1 MPTVP
6 ARRHRVRD
14 FRGAIRS
21 SIAAP
26 SCADGGIVMNRNRW
40 ANVCIGGLIAA
51 LTPAAVVLAQVG
63 EPTGTFGIKI
73 THGGTTIVDNPNV
86 AVPTDIKLSDGNG
99 EDFVQIGTIGP
110 MNSPIILKIVTD
122 DDPNF
127 RISHWYIDVPA
138 SLANINLPGP
148 TSLFDPANPSTI
160 EVEITNLAFTNTTNV
175 TPLVVPN
182 NTYSTAF
189 MRDLGG
195 VFYNMPLGVTTGF
208 PGPGT
213 QVQVPGQAFFDGD
226 PNMYSFTGSN
236 FAPTASWKWSGI
248 PNPGP
253 GTTTN
258 NGFNPMAPSFGS
270 GYVFEL
276 GLGVSFVGVPEPGTL
291 SLLGMSATVLL
302 RRRRRRG

>member
-1 MPTVP
+1 MKRKRCAGMLLAGLAATFGAGAP
-6 ARRHRVRD
+6 A
-14 FRGAIRS
+14 
-21 SIAAP
+21 
-26 SCADGGIVMNRNRW
+26 
-40 ANVCIGGLIAA
+40 
-51 LTPAAVVLAQVG
+51 LAQVG

-86 AVPTDIKLSDGNG
+86 AVPTDIKLSDGDG

-148 TSLFDPANPSTI
+148 TSLFDPSNPSPI

-175 TPLVVPN
+175 TPLIVPN
-182 NTYSTAF
+182 NTYATAF

-195 VFYNMPLGVTTGF
+195 VFYNMPLGNTTGF

-213 QVQVPGQAFFDGD
+213 QVQVPGQAFFDAD
-226 PNMYSFTGSN
+226 PAMYSFTGSN
-236 FAPTASWKWSGI
+236 FGPTASWKWSGL
-248 PNPGP
+248 PNPGA

-258 NGFNPMAPSFGS
+258 NGINPNAPSFGS

-276 GLGVSFVGVPEPGTL
+276 GLGVSFVGVPEPGTMT
-291 SLLGMSATVLL
+291 LLGGAAVMLL
-302 RRRRRRG
+302 RRRRR

>member
-1 MPTVP
+1 MT
-6 ARRHRVRD
+6 
-14 FRGAIRS
+14 
-21 SIAAP
+21 AP
-26 SCADGGIVMNRNRW
+26 DRADGGIVMIRKHGTW
-40 ANVCIGGLIAA
+40 ALLTGIAA
-51 LTPAAVVLAQVG
+51 TLATSTAAFAQVG
-63 EPTGTFGIKI
+63 EPTGTFGIKV

-86 AVPTDIKLSDGNG
+86 AVPTDFKLSDGDG

-110 MNSPIILKIVTD
+110 MNSPIILKMVTE

-160 EVEITNLAFTNTTNV
+160 EVEITNLAFSNTSNV

-182 NTYSTAF
+182 GTYSTAF

-195 VFYNMPLGVTTGF
+195 VFYNMPLGNTTGF

-226 PNMYSFTGSN
+226 PAMYSFTGSN
-236 FAPTASWKWSGI
+236 FGPTASWKWSGI
-248 PNPGP
+248 PNPGA
-253 GTTTN
+253 GTSTN
-258 NGFNPMAPSFGS
+258 NGINPMAPSFGN

-291 SLLGMSATVLL
+291 TLLGMSAAVLV
-302 RRRRRRG
+302 RRRRHR